1 MDSLKT
7 LQDEISKALV
17 STTRSASRISGADV
31 TFQRSLNPDVGTQLD
46 AQNARL
52 LHLAQRL
59 LENAAASSD
68 AVGPKLPDVE
78 SVDANWRGVVDVID
92 SLLEK
97 ADTSLDEYTG
107 VVKRLSPAGEQAA
120 VKARPNIAEKKIIPK
135 PQLHFEH
142 LPNNYET
149 GGFRP
154 LMTSKP
160 HASVLLEDALK
171 KFKDSKGREQYPHPY
186 QAEIEAYDFPSAVYE
201 RSEPQQYQPFE
212 STTATFVDTPEALAM
227 MLGELKT
234 AKEIAIDIEHH
245 DNRSYIG
252 IVSLMQIS
260 TRDKDWIVDTL
271 KPWRRKLEC
280 LNEVF
285 ADPNVLKV
293 LHGAYMDIIWLQR
306 DLGLYVVGLF
316 DTFHAARSLGYP
328 GASLAYLLNRHV
340 NFQAQKQY
348 QIADWRVR
356 PLSTELFEYARAD
369 THFLLYIYDNMRNE
383 LIEKSDFSNPERNKV
398 QDVLLKSKEVAL
410 QRYEHPVY
418 DSHLGLGPVGWHK
431 LLYKMPAQFTP
442 QQFSVFR
449 AVHEWRDN
457 LSRREDESPLFIMPN
472 HAVFSLARTMPA
484 DKPALYNAVQHIS
497 HLVRANADGLV
508 KVITEAKQEGVNGPE
523 LNHVLKTIAD
533 MKEAELATKFDA
545 PKSVA
550 PVLVAPTPEVRPLMS
565 TVAVP
570 AVRAL
575 ASEFWGK
582 LSHRDVVHEQKN
594 IPTVNVDLALPLPPL
609 TAEIFADSNGITGAT
624 PKSEKRQHTFVAKE
638 DRPAEDQR
646 TDMFIVKQL
655 GGRKRKRG
663 DAPEVQ
669 SPSTPALDPMTN
681 DEIMLDAQ
689 EDSADADRLREKAA
703 KKAAKKQK
711 KKERAAQ
718 SAGLDYDEP
727 AFDYANAPSVLHA
740 EDGDG
745 KKKKKDKKKKSAGF
759 TAFSGLTDA
768 PKGLPRAQK
777 EVPGRSRTFK
787 S

>member
-1 MDSLKT
+1 MDTFKT
-7 LQDEISKALV
+7 LQAEISQALV
-17 STTRSASRISGADV
+17 ATTRSASRISSADI
-31 TFQRSLNPDVGTQLD
+31 TFQRSLNPEVGTQLD

-59 LENAAASSD
+59 LENAASSSD

-78 SVDANWRGVVDVID
+78 SVDANWKGVVDVID

-97 ADTSLDEYTG
+97 ADISLDEYTG
-107 VVKRLSPAGEQAA
+107 VVKRLSPIGEQAA
-120 VKARPNIAEKKIIPK
+120 VKPRPNIAEKKIIPK
-135 PQLHFEH
+135 PQLNFEH
-142 LPNNYET
+142 VPKNDET

-154 LMTSKP
+154 LLASKP
-160 HASVLLEDALK
+160 HAKVSLENCMK
-171 KFKDSKGREQYPHPY
+171 KFKDRRGREQYPHPY
-186 QAEIEAYDFPSAVYE
+186 QTEIESYDFPPNVYE
-201 RSEPQQYQPFE
+201 HFEPQQYQPFE
-212 STTATFVDTPEALAM
+212 STTATFVDTPEALAI
-227 MLGELKT
+227 MLAELKT

-285 ADPNVLKV
+285 ADPNILKV

-316 DTFHAARSLGYP
+316 DTYHAARSLGYP
-328 GASLAYLLNRHV
+328 GASLAYLLDRFV
-340 NFQAQKQY
+340 NFKAQKQY

-356 PLSTELFEYARAD
+356 PLGNELFEYARAD

-383 LIEKSDFSNPERNKV
+383 LVEKSNFSDPERNKV

-418 DSHLGLGPVGWHK
+418 DTKLGLGPVGWYK
-431 LLYKMPAQFTP
+431 LISRTPAQFTP

-449 AVHEWRDN
+449 AVHKWRDN
-457 LSRREDESPLFIMPN
+457 LSRKEDENPTFIMPN
-472 HAVFSLARTMPA
+472 HAVFSVARAIPT
-484 DKPALYNAVQHIS
+484 DKPALYIAIQHVS
-497 HLVRANADGLV
+497 HIVRAKADELV
-508 KVITEAKQEGVNGPE
+508 NVITEAKKEGLDGPE
-523 LNHVLKTIAD
+523 LTDVLKTIAD
-533 MKEAELATKFDA
+533 MKEAEWTA
-545 PKSVA
+545 KSDTPNKVA
-550 PVLVAPTPEVRPLMS
+550 PAPAAPAVQAESAPLMS
-565 TVAVP
+565 TVAIP
-570 AVRAL
+570 ATRAP
-575 ASEFWGK
+575 SSTFWGK
-582 LSHRDVVHEQKN
+582 LWSHSSAYQQGSM
-594 IPTVNVDLALPLPPL
+594 PTVNIDLALPLPPL
-609 TAEIFADSNGITGAT
+609 TAEIFADGNRVT
-624 PKSEKRQHTFVAKE
+624 PESEKPQHTFVPKE
-638 DRPAEDQR
+638 DRTEDQR
-646 TDMFIVKQL
+646 TDMFVVKQL

-669 SPSTPALDPMTN
+669 SLSTPALDPMTN

-689 EDSADADRLREKAA
+689 EDSPEAILLQEKAA
-703 KKAAKKQK
+703 RKAARKQK
-711 KKERAAQ
+711 KKEQTAQAA
-718 SAGLDYDEP
+718 AKDDDEP
-727 AFDYANAPSVLHA
+727 AFDYANAPTVLHA

-745 KKKKKDKKKKSAGF
+745 KKKKKDKKKKPAGF
-759 TAFSGLTDA
+759 APFSGLTNA